1 MSGTTRSIH
10 ALIPARGG
18 SKSVPRKNLY
28 DVAGFPLVAYS
39 IAAAMGSRCADT
51 TVVTTDSP
59 EIAQVAAQ
67 HGAKVPFLRPPEFAD
82 DSATDMA
89 YIGHYLGWLRET
101 GAELPKLLLLLRPT
115 TPLRD
120 PTVILD
126 AVGTF
131 IHRTGATSLRSVH
144 KLAEP
149 PQKQLALEDGW
160 LTGLFP
166 QDPRPEYYNLP
177 RQAFPQSYQPNGY
190 VDVVSV
196 DFVLSQGALYG
207 DRAIGY
213 ETAPV
218 IEIDHPE
225 DMERLEYWLDRHGHP
240 LLDEMRSQRGIVI
253 QGRRLAT
260 G

>member
-1 MSGTTRSIH
+1 MSGTTPSIH

-18 SKSVPRKNLY
+18 SKGVPRKNLH

-39 IAAAMGSRCADT
+39 IAAALGARCTDT

-59 EIAQVAAQ
+59 EIARVAAQ
-67 HGAKVPFLRPPEFAD
+67 HGAEVPFLRPPQFAD
-82 DSATDMA
+82 DSAPDMA
-89 YIGHYLGWLRET
+89 YIGHYLTWLRET

-120 PTVILD
+120 PTVLME
-126 AVGTF
+126 AVETF
-131 IHRTGATSLRSVH
+131 LNRTGATSLRSVH
-144 KLAEP
+144 KMAEP
-149 PQKQLALEDGW
+149 PQKQLALDGGW
-160 LTGLFP
+160 LVGLFP
-166 QDPRPEYYNLP
+166 HDPRPEYYNLP
-177 RQAFPQSYQPNGY
+177 RQSFPQSYQPNGY

-196 DFVLSQGALYG
+196 DFVLGEGALYG
-207 DRAIGY
+207 DRAIGF

-218 IEIDHPE
+218 IEIDDPE

-240 LLDEMRSQRGIVI
+240 LLDEMRSQYGVEIH
-253 QGRRLAT
+253 GRRSAA